1 MGYLGGGERM
11 QHGYAL
17 SEFFPLLL
25 LRQTFVRHPFN
36 LGDAEIGRHVSGVK
50 RCVLLSS
57 SPA

>member
-36 LGDAEIGRHVSGVK
+36 LGDADR
-50 RCVLLSS
+50 
-57 SPA
+57 